1 MKIFFG
7 VLGALIAFS
16 ILRTIASNLVPQ
28 PTAEEIR
35 MQQIKREIDNSWDAI
50 GNSMDRMQER
60 ERQKQQ
66 NNQEQE

>member
-28 PTAEEIR
+28 PTEAELR
-35 MQQIKREIDNSWDAI
+35 MEYLKRELEQSSKDLDDAFKPLRCAN
-50 GNSMDRMQER
+50 GNEPP
-60 ERQKQQ
+60 ENCK
-66 NNQEQE
+66 